1 MVELTVIIHLE
12 PLKNM
17 ALSGLVVLNCFIPF
31 LSIQKPPLSLDIKGL
46 VVLNCLV
53 HAPPKE
59 SPSKVGL
66 LFLIDIGPARFPPIT
81 RMFMGVPGGQFSTRG
96 FFPFL
101 ACVPNLLGCRSAQE
115 KKALRRIY
123 QLKKYQN

>member
-53 HAPPKE
+53 HGSSE
-59 SPSKVGL
+59 GEPSKVGL
-66 LFLIDIGPARFPPIT
+66 LFLIDIGPGPP
-81 RMFMGVPGGQFSTRG
+81 PGGQSSTRG
-96 FFPFL
+96 FLPFL
-101 ACVPNLLGCRSAQE
+101 ACYPIYWGVAPRSRAG
-115 KKALRRIY
+115 KKKRCAGYI
-123 QLKKYQN
+123 N

>member
-59 SPSKVGL
+59 SPSKV
-66 LFLIDIGPARFPPIT
+66 AA
-81 RMFMGVPGGQFSTRG
+81 
-96 FFPFL
+96 FF
-101 ACVPNLLGCRSAQE
+101 N
-115 KKALRRIY
+115 
-123 QLKKYQN
+123 